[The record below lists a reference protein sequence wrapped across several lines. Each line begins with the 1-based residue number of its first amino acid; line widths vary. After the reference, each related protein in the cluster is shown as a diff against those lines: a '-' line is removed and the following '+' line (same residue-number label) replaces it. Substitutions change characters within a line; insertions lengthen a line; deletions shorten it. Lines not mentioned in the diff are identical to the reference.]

1 MQCHNVRSQNNV
13 NKLRGNSRLHLEWCI
28 FSLSFDSLI
37 SKEIQQMYKVSLSY
51 IQLYVFEL
59 LTSKSPNLSDCI
71 KFITSLLA
79 ILAV

>member
-1 MQCHNVRSQNNV
+1 M
-13 NKLRGNSRLHLEWCI
+13 LEVKI
-28 FSLSFDSLI
+28 MSTNYEEIRDYILNGAFFLLSFDSLI
-37 SKEIQQMYKVSLSY
+37 SKEVQQMYKVSLSY

>member
-1 MQCHNVRSQNNV
+1 MLEV
-13 NKLRGNSRLHLEWCI
+13 KLMSTNYEEIRDYILNGAF